1 MGDLEKEN
9 ERLKKKLE
17 KTESEYYSLLNRSG
31 KLKLEGYN
39 YRAEIKRLKEESKS
53 LKVIEKE
60 NKVKKLEELQEQ
72 IEHLKANMN
81 ADEVI
86 EANKKGVWKKKDDHI
101 KGGYISPLEQ
111 ENNARL
117 KILMFI
123 GFIIFMGYMIMT
135 GNW

>member
-1 MGDLEKEN
+1 MSIDNPIDDLEKEN
-9 ERLKKKLE
+9 KRLKKKLE

-60 NKVKKLEELQEQ
+60 NKVKRLEELLKE
-72 IEHLKANMN
+72 IEELKLNMN

-86 EANKKGVWKKKDDHI
+86 EANKKGIWKKIDD
-101 KGGYISPLEQ
+101 YPETNNEPFPLG
-111 ENNARL
+111 L
-117 KILMFI
+117 ILWV
-123 GFIIFMGYMIMT
+123 GFILFMLYLLFAY
-135 GNW
+135 